1 MGMTIQRHHIA
12 VGALLVTLSFLVWW
26 LPRVLNE
33 RTTLFAGE
41 NRREPDYIIENFTA
55 TAMDPQGRR
64 KHELR
69 AAKLRHYPDDDTSEL
84 DRPSLIQFPPDGP
97 PVYTRAEHG
106 IVSPDGKEI
115 LMRDNVRVTRGA
127 GGNDPGGEVTAQ
139 EMRVRL
145 E

>member
-1 MGMTIQRHHIA
+1 MTIQRHHIA

-33 RTTLFAGE
+33 RTTFFDSA
-41 NRREPDYIIENFTA
+41 RREPDYTIENFTA

-69 AAKLRHYPDDDTSEL
+69 AVKLRHFPDDDTSEL
-84 DRPSLIQFPPDGP
+84 DRPYLIQFPPDGP
-97 PVYTRAEHG
+97 PVHTRADSG

-115 LMRDNVRVTRGA
+115 LMRHNVHVTRGA
-127 GGNDPGGEVTAQ
+127 SGNDPGGEVTTQ